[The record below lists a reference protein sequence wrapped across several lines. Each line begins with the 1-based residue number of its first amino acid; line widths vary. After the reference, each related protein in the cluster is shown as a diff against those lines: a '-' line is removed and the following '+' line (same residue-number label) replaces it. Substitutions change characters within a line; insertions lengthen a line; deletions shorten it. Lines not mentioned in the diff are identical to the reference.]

1 MAKKKSPQSP
11 TIQLKPVLC
20 PCGCSKVI
28 LEPVFRCQCS
38 SVDQETAREL
48 EIRINYFER
57 MLEAVKSSIAEVGD
71 EELEA
76 IVEEV
81 EALRKQKPVYKQ
93 NRRYD

>member
-1 MAKKKSPQSP
+1 MAKKKHQPS
-11 TIQLKPVLC
+11 TIQLKPELC
-20 PCGCSKVI
+20 PCGCPNVI
-28 LEPVFRCQCS
+28 LSPIFRCQCS
-38 SVDQETAREL
+38 SIDQETAHEL

-57 MLEAVKSSIAEVGD
+57 MFAAIKELIKKVGE